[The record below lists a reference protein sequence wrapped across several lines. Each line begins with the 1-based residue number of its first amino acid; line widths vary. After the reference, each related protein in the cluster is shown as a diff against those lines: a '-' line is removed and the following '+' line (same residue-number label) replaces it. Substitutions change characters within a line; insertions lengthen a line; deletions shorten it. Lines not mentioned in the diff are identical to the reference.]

1 MNEILWCDHSNE
13 SSLPVLT
20 HGDINFVLSQ
30 NKIWKLGWKLLL
42 AKFGSESV
50 KAHLPDGQGRVQAG
64 HAPTKSLPKTRKLS
78 YQRQVKWQSCLLKG
92 SAGIQVFS
100 STDIGA

>member
-1 MNEILWCDHSNE
+1 MDEILWCYHSNE

-64 HAPTKSLPKTRKLS
+64 HAPTKSLPKT
-78 YQRQVKWQSCLLKG
+78 SCLLKG

>member
-1 MNEILWCDHSNE
+1 MKSYGVTIQMKALCLYLHMVIL
-13 SSLPVLT
+13 
-20 HGDINFVLSQ
+20 I
-30 NKIWKLGWKLLL
+30 
-42 AKFGSESV
+42 SESV